1 MRKSKVCT
9 FYLGTFRKLQE
20 FLEDCT
26 DENLNDE
33 KSNPK
38 TIEKLI
44 ALQDYMENFSIVNFK
59 NDSVK
64 IELSQEDYE
73 FLFKQLLIPAIFS
86 YDRERINAE
95 RRVLLD
101 DYKEL
106 TDTVIARNDY
116 LERYSDYQS
125 IIINNQIQLISELT
139 KKLLGKEAD
148 QFLIPIAI

>member
-1 MRKSKVCT
+1 MRKSKICT

-59 NDSVK
+59 NNSVK

-148 QFLIPIAI
+148 

>member
-44 ALQDYMENFSIVNFK
+44 ALQDYMENFSIVNLK
-59 NDSVK
+59 NNSVK

-148 QFLIPIAI
+148 

>member
-1 MRKSKVCT
+1 M
-9 FYLGTFRKLQE
+9 
-20 FLEDCT
+20 
-26 DENLNDE
+26 E
-33 KSNPK
+33 K
-38 TIEKLI
+38 
-44 ALQDYMENFSIVNFK
+44 FSIVNFK
-59 NDSVK
+59 NNSVK

-95 RRVLLD
+95 RRDLLD

-106 TDTVIARNDY
+106 IDTVIARNDY

-125 IIINNQIQLISELT
+125 IIINNQIQLISDLT

-148 QFLIPIAI
+148 

>member
-26 DENLNDE
+26 DESLNDE

-59 NDSVK
+59 NNSVK

-148 QFLIPIAI
+148 

>member
-59 NDSVK
+59 NNSVK

-139 KKLLGKEAD
+139 KKLLGK
-148 QFLIPIAI
+148 

>member
-59 NDSVK
+59 NNSVK

-86 YDRERINAE
+86 
-95 RRVLLD
+95 
-101 DYKEL
+101 
-106 TDTVIARNDY
+106 
-116 LERYSDYQS
+116 
-125 IIINNQIQLISELT
+125 
-139 KKLLGKEAD
+139 
-148 QFLIPIAI
+148 

>member
-148 QFLIPIAI
+148 

>member
-59 NDSVK
+59 NNSVK

-148 QFLIPIAI
+148 